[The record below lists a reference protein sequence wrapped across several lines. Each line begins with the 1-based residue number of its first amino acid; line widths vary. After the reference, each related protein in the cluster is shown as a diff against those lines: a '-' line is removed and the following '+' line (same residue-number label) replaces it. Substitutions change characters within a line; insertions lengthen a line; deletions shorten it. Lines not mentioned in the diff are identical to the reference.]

1 MLAVVRI
8 ALSRPYTFVVMAML
22 IVIFGV
28 TAAIKT
34 PTDIF
39 PNIGIPVVAV
49 VWTYNGLPPDDM
61 SGRVVYYYERTLS
74 AQVNDIEHIES
85 QSLAGY
91 GVVKVFF
98 QPNVNINSALAQITA
113 ASQTVLKLLPAGITP
128 PYVLSFSASSVPIL
142 QLALSSDTLSE
153 AEIFDAGQNFIRPQ
167 LATVAGSAV
176 PSPYGGKVLQ
186 VQVDLNQDKLQAYG
200 LSSQDVVE
208 AIERQNVITPVGTQK
223 IGKFEYV
230 VSLNDAPSRI
240 SELNDLPIRSVD
252 GVPVY
257 IHDVADVHEG
267 SPPQINMVRVNG
279 SNAVLM
285 TILKTGSASTL
296 DVVAGVKALLPKLR
310 QTLPSSLKLEA
321 VGDQSK
327 FVTAAVSSVIFEG
340 VVAAALTGLMIL
352 IFLGSWRS
360 TVIIMV
366 SIPLAILTSVALLA
380 ATGETINV
388 MTLGGLALAV
398 GILVDDATVTIENIN
413 YHLEQGKDIETA
425 IMDGA
430 RQIVIPA
437 TVSLLCI
444 CIVFVPM
451 FTLGG
456 VAGFLFRPMA
466 KAVVFALIGS
476 YVLSRTLVNTMA
488 RFLLAHQATH
498 GHGAPL
504 QPTRNPLAL
513 FQRGFERRF
522 EAVRAFYRRLL
533 MTALAGR
540 FVFIAGFMAAV
551 LASFALAPYL
561 GRDFFPP
568 IESPQ
573 IALHVRAPTGTRIEE
588 TGREADKIE
597 AAIRAII
604 PPESLRSVVDNIGLS
619 ISGINMAYS
628 NTGSIGA
635 SDADILITLNDG
647 REAEAPDYVKAMR
660 EQLPSQFPGT
670 TFAFLPA
677 DIVTQILNFGLP
689 APIDVQIIGSKIE
702 ANRAYADKVLAQ
714 IARIPG
720 IADARIQQA
729 FNAPTLD
736 VDVDRTRAELVGVSE
751 RDVAQNL
758 QNALAG
764 SIQTAPTF
772 WLNPKNGV
780 SYPIVAQTPQYWVR
794 SLSNLENIPASQ
806 GSSDKQIL
814 GGVAAIKRNVS
825 NAVVSHYAVQPVI
838 DIFATNNDRD
848 LGAVAADIQKILDD
862 TAREAPPGST
872 IVVRGQVQTMT
883 SAYQQLFI
891 GIALAV
897 VLIYLLIVVNFQ
909 SWLDP
914 FVIITALPTALAG
927 IVWMLF
933 ITHTTL
939 SVPALTGAIMC
950 MGVAT
955 ANSILVISFARE
967 RLAEG
972 ADAATAAI
980 DAGFTRFRPVL
991 MTALAMII
999 GMGPL
1004 ALSAELNAPLGRAV
1018 IGGLVFATVATL
1030 LFVPAVFRLVH
1041 ERKPRRASEPAPSFP
1056 AEASPA

>member
-85 QSLAGY
+85 QSLPGY

-167 LATVAGSAV
+167 LATVPGAAV

-498 GHGAPL
+498 GAHL

-540 FVFIAGFMAAV
+540 FLFIAGFMAAV

-604 PPESLRSVVDNIGLS
+604 PPESLRSIVDNIGLS

-635 SDADILITLNDG
+635 SDADILITLNDS
-647 REAEAPDYVKAMR
+647 REAEAPGYVKAMR

-702 ANRAYADKVLAQ
+702 ANRAYADKVLAK

-862 TAREAPPGST
+862 TAKEAPPGST
-872 IVVRGQVQTMT
+872 IVVRGQVETMT

-955 ANSILVISFARE
+955 ANSILVVSFARE

-999 GMGPL
+999 GMGPM

-1041 ERKPRRASEPAPSFP
+1041 ERKPNTASAPAPRFP
-1056 AEASPA
+1056 AEATPA